1 MIWLQCREFV
11 TLLGGAATTWPL
23 AARGQQAEPFQSAF
37 ELNPNLADGCFV
49 LILFQNGRARQGVDL
64 MTRIMRLDPLPLAS
78 F

>member
-1 MIWLQCREFV
+1 
-11 TLLGGAATTWPL
+11 L
-23 AARGQQAEPFQSAF
+23 AARLRRGRSRRARSRQSRFQSAF

-49 LILFQNGRARQGVDL
+49 LVLYQNGRARQGVDL